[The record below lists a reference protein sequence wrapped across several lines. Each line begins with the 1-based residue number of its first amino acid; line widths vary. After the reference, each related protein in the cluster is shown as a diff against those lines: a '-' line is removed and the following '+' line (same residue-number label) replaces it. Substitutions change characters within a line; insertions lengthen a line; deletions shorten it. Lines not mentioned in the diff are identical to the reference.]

1 MLVTNRGSDRAAP
14 TLVGFCA
21 LMSILLTTGCSM
33 LSDRWPEG
41 KCTAQDRNLAARLN
55 NLAEFE
61 LRTAGATLH
70 DQGVSYGCTDS
81 TNIPY
86 ASRLYSAGTVDE
98 VADFYRRAVPAAG
111 WKLEH
116 ADEINPGQRVY
127 FGARLC
133 FSRSIEGVIV
143 FLSVGFPGGLDEG
156 PEDILGP
163 DPRDFDLF
171 ALADPEHTSR
181 GC

>member
-1 MLVTNRGSDRAAP
+1 MRPTGVT
-14 TLVGFCA
+14 L
-21 LMSILLTTGCSM
+21 
-33 LSDRWPEG
+33 
-41 KCTAQDRNLAARLN
+41 Q
-55 NLAEFE
+55 
-61 LRTAGATLH
+61 

-86 ASRLYSAGTVDE
+86 ASRVYSAGTVDE

-111 WKLEH
+111 WKLER
-116 ADEINPGQRVY
+116 ADEIHPGQRVR

-163 DPRDFDLF
+163 DPRNFDLF
-171 ALADPEHTSR
+171 ALADPERTYR